1 MLSSDER
8 AVDVS
13 LDHLPAN
20 SLPNDSV
27 ISAILIA
34 ELVLDRRHCSF
45 DFSTSTLFMVFV
57 LSLYGKK
64 Q

>member
-8 AVDVS
+8 TVDVS
-13 LDHLPAN
+13 LDHLPAS

-34 ELVLDRRHCSF
+34 KLVLDRRHCSF
-45 DFSTSTLFMVFV
+45 DFSTSTSFMVFV